1 MGRVQDLASRTA
13 GRSANCTTCYTRSS
27 ITSLRGSWTRPTTRH
42 FIVTVNVVLL
52 LLLQSILNVAI
63 NEASD
68 DDDDKVGDKG
78 KDDEQVFQDPEPDDS
93 LVAQIDEQ
101 MQKLDLH
108 LGKNLNTKM
117 NQLMQDEQDEGE
129 QVFMFI
135 INTCL

>member
-1 MGRVQDLASRTA
+1 M
-13 GRSANCTTCYTRSS
+13 
-27 ITSLRGSWTRPTTRH
+27 
-42 FIVTVNVVLL
+42 
-52 LLLQSILNVAI
+52 LLQSILNVAI

-135 INTCL
+135 INTCLWSK